1 MKKKG
6 KLVIGTTMILLFATG
21 FAVLR
26 NDQSAREES
35 QESTSQTEPNAQT
48 EETAQTVSMVRIY
61 VDPSEYDAA
70 VESENDY
77 VSIYQTTSQETV
89 IGKIHRGSWA
99 TFISQTEEMVEIQT
113 DDGVTGYIEK
123 QSASIQEVA
132 LSAVPKDLSNFKV
145 VLDAGHGGEDSG
157 ALSTDQ
163 TIMEKDLTLA
173 TVQTIGEALT
183 KAGIQV
189 SYTRTEDRYLTLSDI
204 TAASLSEEPDLFI
217 SIHYDNSE
225 IPNSNQG
232 LTTYYYY
239 TGAKE
244 MAETITANL
253 SSSVALSSNGTRF
266 GNYYVLREQYI
277 PAVLLE
283 LGYLN
288 SDTDLSVITSDGYDQ
303 KVAQALLAAIKEIVE
318 AEE

>member
-1 MKKKG
+1 
-6 KLVIGTTMILLFATG
+6 
-21 FAVLR
+21 
-26 NDQSAREES
+26 
-35 QESTSQTEPNAQT
+35 
-48 EETAQTVSMVRIY
+48 
-61 VDPSEYDAA
+61 
-70 VESENDY
+70 
-77 VSIYQTTSQETV
+77 
-89 IGKIHRGSWA
+89 
-99 TFISQTEEMVEIQT
+99 MVEIQT

-123 QSASIQEVA
+123 QSSSIQEVA
-132 LSAVPKDLSNFKV
+132 LSAIPKDLSNFKV

-173 TVQTIGEALT
+173 TVQTIGEVLT
-183 KAGIQV
+183 EVGIQV
-189 SYTRTEDRYLTLSDI
+189 SYTRTEDRYLSLSDI

-266 GNYYVLREQYI
+266 GNYYVLREQYL

-288 SDTDLSVITSDGYDQ
+288 SDNDLAMITSEGYDQ
-303 KVAQALLAAIKEIVE
+303 RVAQALLAAIEEIIE
-318 AEE
+318 AEK

>member
-1 MKKKG
+1 
-6 KLVIGTTMILLFATG
+6 
-21 FAVLR
+21 
-26 NDQSAREES
+26 
-35 QESTSQTEPNAQT
+35 
-48 EETAQTVSMVRIY
+48 MVQIY

-70 VESENDY
+70 IESENDY

-99 TFISQTEEMVEIQT
+99 TVLSQTEEMVEIQT
-113 DDGVTGYIEK
+113 DDGITGYIEK
-123 QSASIQEVA
+123 HSASIQEVP
-132 LSAVPKDLSNFKV
+132 LSETPKKLSDFKV

-173 TVQTIGEALT
+173 TVQTIGEVLT
-183 KAGIQV
+183 QAGIQV
-189 SYTRTEDRYLTLSDI
+189 RYTRTEDRYLALSEI

-217 SIHYDNSE
+217 NSE
-225 IPNSNQG
+225 LPNSNQG

-244 MAETITANL
+244 MAETITSSL

-288 SDTDLSVITSDGYDQ
+288 SDSDLAVITSEGYDQ
-303 KVAQALLAAIKEIVE
+303 RVAQALLTAIEEIVE